1 MRPMLM
7 SSEGRWDK
15 QGLVF
20 AVLCAVCV
28 CVSVRGEWGGGGGV
42 WGGGGGEGGGGV
54 VER

>member
-20 AVLCAVCV
+20 AVLCTVCCVRVCV
-28 CVSVRGEWGGGGGV
+28 CECQGGMGGGDF
-42 WGGGGGEGGGGV
+42 
-54 VER
+54 